1 MAKRVD
7 IYYSERSAF
16 YILKA
21 AQLKNDQWFYAGLQ
35 PSYVADCY
43 GAHAYYVEGNRI
55 VGLRF
60 SGEVH
65 KEFTFKK
72 SIGYAVPKRGSD
84 AEKYFKE
91 ISANFNVFG
100 IPGLHQ
106 FSINFIDNYEN
117 VMKERDEA
125 ERAKRIAENTKTRT
139 VEVFRCDKGSANKS
153 YGLYRSPFCVGF
165 YVPDVERAQQ
175 DLLNAYGKNCSA
187 AHITPVDLSDIAIR
201 IPAPLFPLL
210 MALDSPYH
218 LQPDNTVLEFPEH
231 VYTTRESFLEHIVD
245 KVVGSGVLP
254 QPIESD
260 LPELTLWLPE
270 VV

>member
-21 AQLKNDQWFYAGLQ
+21 EKLDNAQWFSLALQ
-35 PSYVADCY
+35 PAYVTDCY
-43 GAHAYYVEGNRI
+43 NAHAYYVEGGRI

-72 SIGYAVPKRGSD
+72 SLGYAVPKPRSE
-84 AEKYFKE
+84 AEAILKE
-91 ISANFNVFG
+91 VNANFNIYN
-100 IPGLHQ
+100 IPGLHK
-106 FSINFIDNYEN
+106 FEMRFIDNYEN

-125 ERAKRIAENTKTRT
+125 ERMHRIVENTKTRT
-139 VEVFRCDKGSANKS
+139 VEVFRCDKGSANKT

-165 YVPDVERAQQ
+165 YLPDLERAQQ
-175 DLLNAYGKNCSA
+175 DLLKAYDKNCSA
-187 AHITPVDLSDIAIR
+187 VPLPPADLSDIAIR

-231 VYTTRESFLEHIVD
+231 VYTTREAFLEHIVE
-245 KVVGSGVLP
+245 KVVASGVLP